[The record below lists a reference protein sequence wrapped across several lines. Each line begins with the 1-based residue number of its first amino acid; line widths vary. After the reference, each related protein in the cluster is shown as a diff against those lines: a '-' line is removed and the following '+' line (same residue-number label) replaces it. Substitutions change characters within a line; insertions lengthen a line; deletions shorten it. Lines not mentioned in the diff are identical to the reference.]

1 MIVTIRQGTPAD
13 LVNVVDH
20 YGPGDT
26 PWDPFGDLVRLQGIP
41 LEGLVIAEIDGEY
54 AGFLYWFMGENPWF
68 DTGTQ
73 KFAYINEIHVLE
85 KYQGQGI
92 GRKLLTY
99 TLEQLKNKTEPIYIS
114 TTENNVIARH
124 LYEDAGFREFSRSI
138 HYKLEW
144 DNKMNPENE

>member
-73 KFAYINEIHVLE
+73 EFAVEEQNE
-85 KYQGQGI
+85 
-92 GRKLLTY
+92 T
-99 TLEQLKNKTEPIYIS
+99 N
-114 TTENNVIARH
+114 
-124 LYEDAGFREFSRSI
+124 LY
-138 HYKLEW
+138 
-144 DNKMNPENE
+144 